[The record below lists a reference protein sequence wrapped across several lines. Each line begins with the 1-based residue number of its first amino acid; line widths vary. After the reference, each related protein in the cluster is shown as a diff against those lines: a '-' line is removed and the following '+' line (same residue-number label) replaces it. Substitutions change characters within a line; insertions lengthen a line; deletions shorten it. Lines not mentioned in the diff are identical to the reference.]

1 MTGGVH
7 MAKAGRPKKEDP
19 ISHVVTVKFN
29 NRDYELMV
37 EYAKNHD
44 MSISQLLRYGVK
56 MQLKKDEN
64 I

>member
-1 MTGGVH
+1 
-7 MAKAGRPKKEDP
+7 MAKAGRPKKSDP

-37 EYAKNHD
+37 EYANNHN
-44 MSISQLLRYGVK
+44 MSISQMLRYGVEL
-56 MQLKKDEN
+56 QLRQDKD